1 MPDQHRIRDG
11 LRFVAVTLALTFA
24 YLGLQAVWES
34 LTDISAK
41 AGLFPGAGE
50 AGYADEAKQLAA
62 RSAEAEARL
71 PASHRVD
78 AWRLGYLLGYETEW
92 IGSFALSAPDRQQK
106 VREVG
111 APLLARA
118 NAIATALGVGP
129 VDVIPVR
136 TLADFGNLT
145 TRVETDDTGIAQRV
159 TTRLSPRAGHLFLL
173 GMQTGIFVALLEG
186 VSEAD
191 PLPIPQTTL
200 IAKHATLAGV
210 DPALWK
216 PLQRVP
222 SGDTRKQVVER
233 YRATVNALDGALV
246 TGGTTVAPAAKT
258 P

>member
-11 LRFVAVTLALTFA
+11 LRFVVVTLALTFA
-24 YLGLQAVWES
+24 YLGLQAVWEN
-34 LTDISAK
+34 LTNISAK
-41 AGLFPGAGE
+41 AGLLPGAGE
-50 AGYADEAKQLAA
+50 ARYVDEAKQLAA
-62 RSAEAEARL
+62 RSVEAEARL
-71 PASHRVD
+71 PASHRAD

-106 VREVG
+106 AREAG

-118 NAIATALGVGP
+118 NEIATALGVGP
-129 VDVIPVR
+129 VDVVPVR

-145 TRVETDDTGIAQRV
+145 TRVEADETSIAQRV
-159 TTRLSPRAGHLFLL
+159 TSRLSPRAGHLFLL
-173 GMQTGIFVALLEG
+173 GMQTGIFVASLEVG
-186 VSEAD
+186 SEAN

-216 PLQRVP
+216 PLQRLP

-233 YRATVNALDGALV
+233 YRVTVDALDGALV
-246 TGGTTVAPAAKT
+246 GAGATVEPAAKT